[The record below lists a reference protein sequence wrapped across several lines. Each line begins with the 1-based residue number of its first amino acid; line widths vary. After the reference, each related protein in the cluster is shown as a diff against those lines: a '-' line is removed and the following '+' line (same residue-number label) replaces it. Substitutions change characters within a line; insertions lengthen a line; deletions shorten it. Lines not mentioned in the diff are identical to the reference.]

1 MSELFKDQPEIKPVW
16 QVIPQFFKYPFNGK
30 VLPLLI
36 FISLASVVTVLP
48 LFLGFIAWL
57 LLWAMLFKVG
67 YEILSSTAAG
77 MMDGPPSVTQ
87 MSDGIMFKH
96 IGLLLAMAIA
106 YGSAVGFTGSLVVA
120 IGLGLFM
127 MLALPAAIMTL
138 AMTQSLIQALN
149 PMTWIKIMQI
159 TGLSYLLTS
168 VFLLLMLVSQSQA
181 EALLLPLVGGSI
193 MLFLV
198 VSTFISAYFMAASF
212 HLMGYLLYQFHEDLG
227 IEIKDTG
234 PLPNMASEEQ
244 TLLEEA
250 TELVK
255 QGQADEAI
263 GLIGQEI
270 QRRGADQPVHDF
282 YRRLLTQR
290 GDEQALVQ
298 HGRDYLPALIH
309 SHENIGKALDVAED
323 CLRHD
328 SGFRPPNPGDILP
341 LARLAFQQRRHAL
354 VLRLTSGF
362 AKQHANHPDMVE
374 NLFLAAQS
382 LVEHKGDS
390 AKAVKVVSQL
400 RRRFPDHPLA
410 EDMARFEAGFSG
422 APHQPES
429 DMPAA
434 SRS

>member
-30 VLPLLI
+30 VLPGLI
-36 FISLASVVTVLP
+36 LISLASVLTMLP
-48 LFLGFIAWL
+48 FLLGFIAWL
-57 LLWAMLFKVG
+57 LLWTMLFKIG

-106 YGSAVGFTGSLVVA
+106 YGLAVGFTASLVVA
-120 IGLGLFM
+120 IGLGFFLI
-127 MLALPAAIMTL
+127 LALPAAIMTL
-138 AMTQSLIQALN
+138 AMTQSLVQALN
-149 PMTWIKIMQI
+149 PVIWIKIMQT

-168 VFLLLMLVSQSQA
+168 VFLLLMLISQSQA

-212 HLMGYLLYQFHEDLG
+212 HLMGYLLYQFHEELG
-227 IEIKDTG
+227 IEIKDTA
-234 PLPNMASEEQ
+234 PLPNKTSEEQ
-244 TLLEEA
+244 TMLEEA
-250 TELVK
+250 RELVK

-263 GLIGQEI
+263 EMIGEEI
-270 QRRGADQPVHDF
+270 RQRGADQPVHDF

-290 GDEQALVQ
+290 GDNEALVQ
-298 HGRDYLPALIH
+298 HGRDYLPVLIH
-309 SHENIGKALDVAED
+309 CHENMGKALDVAED
-323 CLRHD
+323 SLKHD
-328 SGFRPPNPGDILP
+328 PDFRPPNPGDILP

-362 AKQHANHPDMVE
+362 AKQHPDHPDLVE

-382 LVEHKGDS
+382 LIEHKGDS
-390 AKAVKVVSQL
+390 ARALKVVSQL

-422 APHQPES
+422 APHQAES